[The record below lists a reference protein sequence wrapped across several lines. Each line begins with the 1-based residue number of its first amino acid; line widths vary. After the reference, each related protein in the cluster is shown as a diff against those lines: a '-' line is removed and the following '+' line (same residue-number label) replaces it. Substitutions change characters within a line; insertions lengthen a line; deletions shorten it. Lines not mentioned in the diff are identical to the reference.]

1 MTKMQKSREYG
12 EALFALATEYGACDE
27 YNNALD
33 TVSTVFKENP
43 EYTDFLASP
52 SIPKA
57 ERIEALE
64 TAFSGRVPEHIVSFL
79 SILCERGR
87 IREFS
92 GCVREYK
99 ALLDASKNVSLA
111 KVVSAVPLTDSQK
124 EKLQIKLE
132 KLSGQT
138 VILDCSVDKSLLGGL
153 IIETDG
159 KTIDGSLKRRL
170 YEVKEVISR

>member
-1 MTKMQKSREYG
+1 MQKSREYG
-12 EALFALATEYGACDE
+12 EALFALATECGACDE
-27 YNNALD
+27 YNDALD
-33 TVSTVFKENP
+33 VVSTVFKENP
-43 EYTDFLASP
+43 EYVDFLASP

-64 TAFSGRVPEHIVSFL
+64 TAFSERVPEHIVSFL

-87 IREFS
+87 IREFG
-92 GCVREYK
+92 GCAGEYK
-99 ALLDASKNVSLA
+99 ALLDASKNVTLA
-111 KVVSAVPLTDSQK
+111 KVVSAAPLTESQK

-138 VILDCSVDKSLLGGL
+138 VMLDCSVDKSLLGGL